1 METPVSL
8 QIFDYIDQPGWG
20 QPIQSPVH
28 LPYAKASGVLVEVE
42 YAELRQLLSETQGV
56 RTGPGS
62 SAMLRKQ
69 LCTSRPQASQYSD
82 TWFTD
87 GTRSHSGLHREA
99 MTEDRKRQHSGVL
112 EQADTIWSP
121 SPSSPLNRKGED
133 AGKREES
140 HPTSSLGSSSL
151 CCARLDSMSSPCL

>member
-20 QPIQSPVH
+20 QPVQSPVH

-62 SAMLRKQ
+62 SALLRKQ
-69 LCTSRPQASQYSD
+69 LCTSRPWASQYSD

-87 GTRSHSGLHREA
+87 GTRSHSGLRREA
-99 MTEDRKRQHSGVL
+99 MTEDRKRQHSEVL
-112 EQADTIWSP
+112 EQADTIWSTFSLLP
-121 SPSSPLNRKGED
+121 TQLQRRGW
-133 AGKREES
+133 REEGGVPS
-140 HPTSSLGSSSL
+140 HLLSGLLQPVL
-151 CCARLDSMSSPCL
+151 C